1 MYVCLHIN
9 LMIFEEG
16 EEVVVVGENTAICL
30 VWDEELR
37 EGLYVLQYFLSL

>member
-1 MYVCLHIN
+1 MCLHIN
-9 LMIFEEG
+9 LMIFGEG
-16 EEVVVVGENTAICL
+16 EVVVVGEITAICL